1 MKINKLEV
9 LLKVGLCKI
18 FRKNNDLQAKSLKK
32 IAICKK
38 VYCIFNSFL
47 ETIVVNA

>member
-32 IAICKK
+32 SLRM
-38 VYCIFNSFL
+38 Y
-47 ETIVVNA
+47 TINYQLLDF